1 MTTGPNTS
9 ASARPLAL
17 VTGAN
22 RGIGFEIARGLAR
35 AGFRV
40 VLGCRD
46 QAGGEAAVKKLAS
59 ETGNPDI
66 ELLAM
71 DLSSQKS
78 IRSATEQFSGK
89 YSVLDVLVNNAAS
102 YSSQRRETA
111 EGIEYTFATN
121 VLGYQLLTE
130 LLLESLKR
138 APAARIVNVASRM
151 AYGLDITDVNYN
163 RRPYSVSAAYA
174 QSKQANRMLTWALA
188 RRLEGTAVTANALHP
203 GPVDTPLL
211 SAVAPGVNGIPT
223 SEGADTAIWLA
234 TDPSVAGVSGRFWT
248 KRREI
253 QCEFRGRENEEA
265 LWSLC
270 DRMIV
275 K

>member
-1 MTTGPNTS
+1 VTTDQNTS
-9 ASARPLAL
+9 ATARPLAL

-46 QAGGEAAVKKLAS
+46 QVGGEAARKKLAS
-59 ETGNPDI
+59 ETGNPEI

-78 IRSATEQFSGK
+78 IRSAAEEFSRK
-89 YSVLDVLVNNAAS
+89 HSALDVLVNNAAS
-102 YSSQRRETA
+102 YSAERRETA

-121 VLGYQLLTE
+121 VMGYHLLTE
-130 LLLESLKR
+130 LLLELLKR

-151 AYGLDITDVNYN
+151 AYGLDISDVNYV

-188 RRLEGTAVTANALHP
+188 RRLEGTAATANALHP

-211 SAVAPGVNGIPT
+211 SSVAPGVKGIPT
-223 SEGADTAIWLA
+223 SEGSDTAIWLA
-234 TDPSVAGVSGRFWT
+234 TSPEVAGVSGRFWT
-248 KRREI
+248 KRKEI
-253 QCEFRGRENEEA
+253 SCEFRGRENEEA
-265 LWSLC
+265 LWALC

-275 K
+275 G